1 MSATRPGNTYHHG
14 DLRRALVDAAMLE
27 VERGGIE
34 ALSLSAI
41 AKALGVSQPAPYR
54 HFADRDAL
62 LTEVVTEGFTMF
74 AAALKAAP
82 RRAKGR
88 EALSRMAQAYLRFG
102 LDHPG
107 LYKAMF
113 ASHLLPQARDGVALQ
128 ATASASFGLL
138 VAAIEARD
146 TESAQRM
153 ALGVWASLHGI
164 VMLANQG
171 MLQDRLVPIKL
182 EQLVEDALPPGEPT
196 LRHFWPKP
204 KPKSRN

>member
-1 MSATRPGNTYHHG
+1 MSQSKPDNTYHHG
-14 DLRRALVDAAMLE
+14 DLRRALVEAAMAV

-34 ALSLSAI
+34 TVSLSAI

-62 LTEVVTEGFTMF
+62 LTEVVREGFELF

-82 RRAKGR
+82 KRAKGH

-128 ATASASFGLL
+128 ATASASFALL
-138 VAAIEARD
+138 VDAIAAPDPER
-146 TESAQRM
+146 AQRI
-153 ALGVWASLHGI
+153 ALRIWASLHGI
-164 VMLANQG
+164 VMLQNQG

-182 EQLVEDALPPGEPT
+182 EQLVDDVLPPIEAGTPEP
-196 LRHFWPKP
+196 
-204 KPKSRN
+204 

>member
-1 MSATRPGNTYHHG
+1 MSASRPGNTYHHG

-34 ALSLSAI
+34 TLSLSAI

-138 VAAIEARD
+138 VAAIEAPD
-146 TESAQRM
+146 TERAQRM

-182 EQLVEDALPPGEPT
+182 EQLVEDALPPGEPNQPS
-196 LRHFWPKP
+196 H
-204 KPKSRN
+204 

>member
-1 MSATRPGNTYHHG
+1 MSTSRPGNTYHHG

-34 ALSLSAI
+34 TLSLSAI

-138 VAAIEARD
+138 VAAIEAPD

-182 EQLVEDALPPGEPT
+182 EQLVEDALPPGEPNQPS
-196 LRHFWPKP
+196 H
-204 KPKSRN
+204 